1 MAAQADDPLR
11 VGMELAYPPFEMT
24 DEQGEPMGVSVEIAK
39 SLAESLDRPLEILNI
54 PFQGLIP
61 ALRTGKIDLI
71 ISSMTR
77 TEQRARAIDFSDP
90 YLTTGLTLLV
100 GAGSGIE
107 AIDNVGPGDT
117 VAVKQGTTGHLYAVQ
132 NLKDARLLVL
142 EKESAAV
149 LEVVQGKADAFI
161 YDQMSTYR
169 HWQRNRET
177 TEAILDPFVKE
188 FWAIGLRKGDKG
200 LRRQVNEFLETF
212 RKEGGFDRL
221 GDRFLSEEK
230 EAFAALGYPFVF

>member
-1 MAAQADDPLR
+1 
-11 VGMELAYPPFEMT
+11 MELSYPPFEMT
-24 DEQGEPMGVSVEIAK
+24 DEQGEPAGVSVEIAK
-39 SLAESLDRPLEILNI
+39 ALAEYLDRPLEILNI

-77 TEQRARAIDFSDP
+77 TEERTKAIGFSDP
-90 YLTTGLTLLV
+90 YLTTGLTLLI
-100 GAGSGIE
+100 GSGSGI
-107 AIDNVGPGDT
+107 AGIDDIGPGDT
-117 VAVKQGTTGHLYAVQ
+117 VAVKQGTTGHLYAAR
-132 NLKDARLLVL
+132 NLKDARVLVL

-169 HWQRNRET
+169 HWQRNRGT
-177 TEAILDPFVKE
+177 TDAILDPFVKE
-188 FWAIGLRKGDKG
+188 HWAVGLRKGDES
-200 LRRQVNEFLETF
+200 LRLQVNGFLEAF
-212 RKEGGFDRL
+212 RNEGGFDRL